1 MVESVL
7 IISNFNASYL
17 SKKNLGTKPGPILG
31 KMVKSIKFAFRISY
45 PFISACYSFSRS
57 ELGPLKQVSLVDP
70 SNSSHHPVTSFR
82 YQNTKSIPFY

>member
-45 PFISACYSFSRS
+45 PFISACY
-57 ELGPLKQVSLVDP
+57 
-70 SNSSHHPVTSFR
+70 
-82 YQNTKSIPFY
+82 